1 MGRMHKGAGAIGII
15 ALLLV
20 VLLPITAAALPAASS
35 QFYCTDDA
43 GVISSQRE
51 DYYVNRSAALEKA
64 TGAQIVVATVN
75 SLEGQDIES
84 YANRLFRSWGIG
96 DREKNNGLL
105 ILLAPNERQ
114 IRVEVGY
121 GLEGRINDAKAGR
134 LIDEYAYG
142 YLADDEF
149 DEGLYQLY
157 NALLDEVYAEYGME
171 TPENVAAPEASRIHA
186 DQRDG
191 NDGGKILGVVLVI
204 LIIILSR
211 GRIFLFMGGR
221 GGWGGRGGFSGGGF
235 SGGGFSGGGFSGGG
249 GSSGGGGASR
259 GF

>member
-1 MGRMHKGAGAIGII
+1 MGRIRKGAGALLLA
-15 ALLLV
+15 ALLLAA
-20 VLLPITAAALPAASS
+20 LIPMTAAALPAASS
-35 QFYCTDDA
+35 QFYCTDEAD
-43 GVISSQRE
+43 VITSQRE
-51 DYYVNRSAALEKA
+51 DYYVSRSAALEAA

-75 SLEGQDIES
+75 SLEGQDIEG
-84 YANRLFRSWGIG
+84 YANSLFRAWGIG
-96 DREKNNGLL
+96 DQQKNNGLL

-157 NALLDEVYAEYGME
+157 NALLDEVYAEYGLE
-171 TPENVAAPEASRIHA
+171 TPDDVASPEASRISA
-186 DQRDG
+186 GRDNG
-191 NDGGKILGVVLVI
+191 NAVGEIIGVVI
-204 LIIILSR
+204 LLIVIILSR
-211 GRIFLFMGGR
+211 GRIFLFLGGR
-221 GGWGGRGGFSGGGF
+221 GGRGGRGGFGGGF